1 MPSLNLL
8 LEPLDR
14 LVTFLLKRRGL
25 TVALAAGIVFFLGTA
40 TPLVRRPPLLT
51 SAAQGISALFMRAL
65 SRPVRTVSSISGN
78 PPSPRMM
85 RLELELARLR
95 DAEQENRR
103 LRDLLDY
110 EPSPLYEVRAGRVI
124 GLDLDPLMG
133 VAWIS
138 LGKRDGLRGGE
149 AVLTVDGLIG
159 VVSEV
164 WPGRARARLLRNS
177 GTPVSV
183 RDTRSRALGILEWDP
198 GTSRLEVRHVPFQ
211 TDIARGDTLLTSG
224 LGGVFPPGL
233 PVGTVADVSDPPE
246 RLVKSVRVEPFASF
260 DRLEEI
266 FALMAWEGPWLP
278 RGAGEGPD
286 ELPEEGEPGSDS
298 PIPEEPAEEGP

>member
-1 MPSLNLL
+1 MPSFNLL

-14 LVTFLLKRRGL
+14 LVTFLLRRRGL
-25 TVALAAGIVFFLGTA
+25 TVALAAVIIFFLGTA

-51 SAAQGISALFMRAL
+51 SAVEGISALFMRVL
-65 SRPVRTVSSISGN
+65 SRPVRTVSSISGE
-78 PPSPRMM
+78 PPSERMM

-95 DAEQENRR
+95 EAERENRR
-103 LRDLLDY
+103 LRDLLNY
-110 EPSPLYEVRAGRVI
+110 EPSPLYEVRAGRII

-138 LGKRDGLRGGE
+138 LGRGDGLQGGE

-164 WPGRARARLLRNS
+164 WSGRARARLLRNAS
-177 GTPVSV
+177 TPVSV

-198 GTSRLEVRHVPFQ
+198 GTSGLEVRHVPFQ
-211 TDIARGDTLLTSG
+211 TDIAKGDTLLTSG

-233 PVGTVADVSDPPE
+233 PVGTVADVSEPPE

-278 RGAGEGPD
+278 TGSDEGTGVVPD
-286 ELPEEGEPGSDS
+286 GVELGSDPGISEELPEN
-298 PIPEEPAEEGP
+298 GP